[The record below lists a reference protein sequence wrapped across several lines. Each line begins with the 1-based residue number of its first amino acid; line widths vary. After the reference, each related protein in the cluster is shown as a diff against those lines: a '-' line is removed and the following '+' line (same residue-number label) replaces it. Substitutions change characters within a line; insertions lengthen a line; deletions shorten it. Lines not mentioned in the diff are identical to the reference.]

1 MLATIACECTKDG
14 EPPESVGIGVG
25 VALAMFSKPAVVLV
39 LDNLSHS
46 ATAFSP
52 VLKV

>member
-1 MLATIACECTKDG
+1 MVNGLSLL
-14 EPPESVGIGVG
+14 ES
-25 VALAMFSKPAVVLV
+25 AMFSKPAVVLV

-52 VLKV
+52 GFKSSMHEPSVD